1 MVDVPHAIDRYAVDV
16 ERTTEAGEWVSG
28 DWVADPDATFTST
41 IAAAIFPATGDM
53 VRDLPEGERDDVD
66 LTAFSRTILKADD
79 AITYRGDEY
88 RVTKVA
94 EWTQGGFCQAWLKR
108 S

>member
-1 MVDVPHAIDRYAVDV
+1 MVDVAHAIDRYAETVT
-16 ERTTEAGEWVSG
+16 RTTEAGAWVNG
-28 DWVADPDATFTST
+28 DWVADPDAAST
-41 IAAAIFPATGDM
+41 ISAAIFPATGDM

-94 EWTQGGFCQAWLKR
+94 EWTQGGFCQCWLKR